1 MVPSRSRSPRPAT
14 PARLTVLLLAVVLA
28 LSACTTSTPTD
39 PASAPAGE
47 LAAPPADALYRDPA
61 APVEARIEDLL
72 SRMTLD
78 EKLGQMTL
86 VEKDALEE
94 GDLARLS
101 IGAVLSGGGGAPRVN
116 SPERWADMV
125 DGFQDEA
132 ATSRLGVPVL
142 YGVDAVHGHNNV
154 VGATIFP
161 HNIGL
166 GAAGDP
172 QLVHAIGAA
181 TAVEML
187 ATGIPWNYAPVVA
200 VPQDIRWGRTYEA
213 YAADVEVVT
222 ELATAFLEG
231 LQSIEGPLRVVGTPK
246 HFVADGAAEWDTA
259 TVGDHRIDQ
268 GDASITEE
276 ELRTTHLPPYVA
288 AVEAGARTVMA
299 SYSSWQG
306 QKVHGRGDLLTDLL
320 KDELGFD
327 GLLVSDWGAVDQ
339 VDDNY
344 YEAVVASVNAGI
356 DLNMVPQRYEL
367 WLDAL
372 RAAVDNGDVPI
383 ERIDDAVRRVLRV
396 KFEIGLFEAP
406 LARREL
412 LDQVGSAAHRAL
424 AREAVAASLVPLTG
438 SDVLPLDLTAD
449 RILVAGEAANDL
461 GMQLGGWSIAWQG
474 GRGRTTEGTTVLQ
487 ALRQASDAE
496 VDFSRF
502 GRFEERA
509 PVGIAVVGEEP
520 YAEGAGD
527 DPSPSLDEGDLA
539 TIRRLREM
547 VDTLVVVV
555 YSGRPVLLGEVP
567 EVADAVVAA
576 WLPGTEGAGVVDG
589 LLGHSPLSG
598 ALPFGWP
605 DAEEQLGPGAGPTWL
620 PAGHGA
626 PAGTGATACDR
637 TPAGAP
643 PTGRD
648 DDREPSDGV
657 PERPYMPDGPPCR
670 EAP

>member
-1 MVPSRSRSPRPAT
+1 M
-14 PARLTVLLLAVVLA
+14 VLLLVAALA
-28 LSACTTSTPTD
+28 LSACTTSVPTD
-39 PASAPAGE
+39 AAGGSEGE
-47 LAAPPADALYRDPA
+47 LAAPPADARYRDA
-61 APVEARIEDLL
+61 DAPVEARVEDLL
-72 SRMTLD
+72 ARMTLD

-116 SPERWADMV
+116 HAERWADMV
-125 DGFQDEA
+125 DGFQQEA
-132 ATSRLGVPVL
+132 TTSRLGIPVL

-172 QLVHAIGAA
+172 ELVHAIGAA

-200 VPQDIRWGRTYEA
+200 VPQDVRWGRTYEA
-213 YAADVEVVT
+213 YTDDVEVVT

-231 LQSIEGPLRVVGTPK
+231 LQSVEGPLRVVGTPK

-268 GDASITEE
+268 GDASITED
-276 ELRTTHLPPYVA
+276 ELRATHLPPYEA

-372 RAAVDNGDVPI
+372 RAAVDNGDVPL

-406 LARREL
+406 FARREL
-412 LDQVGSAAHRAL
+412 LDQVGSTSHRAL

-438 SDVLPLDLTAD
+438 SDVLPLDATAD
-449 RILVAGEAANDL
+449 RILVAGEAGNDL
-461 GMQLGGWSIAWQG
+461 GMQLGGWSISWQG
-474 GRGRTTEGTTVLQ
+474 SRGRTTEGTTFLE
-487 ALRQASDAE
+487 ALREASDAE
-496 VDFSRF
+496 VAFSRF
-502 GRFEERA
+502 GRFDERA
-509 PVGIAVVGEEP
+509 PLGIAVVGEEP

-527 DPSPSLDEGDLA
+527 DPRPSLTTA
-539 TIRRLREM
+539 TSSMIRRLRERSTRWWWSCTRA
-547 VDTLVVVV
+547 VRSCSARCPRWPTP
-555 YSGRPVLLGEVP
+555 SSPRGSPGRR
-567 EVADAVVAA
+567 A
-576 WLPGTEGAGVVDG
+576 PG
-589 LLGHSPLSG
+589 SS
-598 ALPFGWP
+598 
-605 DAEEQLGPGAGPTWL
+605 
-620 PAGHGA
+620 
-626 PAGTGATACDR
+626 TACS
-637 TPAGAP
+637 AAP
-643 PTGRD
+643 R
-648 DDREPSDGV
+648 
-657 PERPYMPDGPPCR
+657 
-670 EAP
+670 

>member
-1 MVPSRSRSPRPAT
+1 MVSLFA
-14 PARLTVLLLAVVLA
+14 AVLAALLA
-28 LSACTTSTPTD
+28 LSACTSSTPVDATGASGSE
-39 PASAPAGE
+39 PAPS
-47 LAAPPADALYRDPA
+47 PADARYRDPA
-61 APVEARIEDLL
+61 APVEDRVEDLL
-72 SRMTLD
+72 ARMTLD

-86 VEKDALEE
+86 VEKDALQE

-125 DGFQDEA
+125 DAFQDEA
-132 ATSRLGVPVL
+132 LTSRLGIPVL

-172 QLVHAIGAA
+172 QLVHDIGAA

-213 YAADVEVVT
+213 YAGDVEIVT

-231 LQSIEGPLRVVGTPK
+231 LQSIDSPLRVVGTPK

-268 GDASITEE
+268 GDASISER
-276 ELRTTHLPPYVA
+276 ELRETHLPPYA
-288 AVEAGARTVMA
+288 SAIDAGARTIMA

-306 QKVHGRGDLLTDLL
+306 RKVHGRGDLLTDLL
-320 KDELGFD
+320 RDELGFD

-339 VDDNY
+339 VHDNY
-344 YEAVVASVNAGI
+344 YEAVVTSVNAGI

-372 RAAVDNGDVPI
+372 RTAVDNGDVPT

-438 SDVLPLDLTAD
+438 SEVLPLDPATD
-449 RILVAGEAANDL
+449 RILVAGEAGNDL
-461 GMQLGGWSIAWQG
+461 GMQLGGWSISWQG
-474 GRGRTTEGTTVLQ
+474 GRGRTTEGTTFLQ
-487 ALRQASDAE
+487 ALREGTDAE
-496 VDFSRF
+496 VEFSRF
-502 GRFEERA
+502 GRFDERA
-509 PVGIAVVGEEP
+509 PLGIAVVGEEP

-527 DPSPSLDEGDLA
+527 DPLPRLEDGDLA
-539 TIRRLREM
+539 TIERLRDM

-555 YSGRPVLLGEVP
+555 YSGRPVLLGEAP
-567 EVADAVVAA
+567 EVADALVAA

-589 LLGHSPLSG
+589 LFGRTTLRGL
-598 ALPFGWP
+598 LPFGWP
-605 DAEEQLGPGAGPTWL
+605 DAEDQLGPAAGATWL

-626 PAGTGATACDR
+626 STGTGPPACDR
-637 TPAGAP
+637 APAGAAP
-643 PTGRD
+643 ADPAGQERSD
-648 DDREPSDGV
+648 DAS
-657 PERPYMPDGPPCR
+657 ERPYMPDGPPCR
-670 EAP
+670 GAP

>member
-1 MVPSRSRSPRPAT
+1 MLRSRSRSPRLAT
-14 PARLTVLLLAVVLA
+14 ATRRTVLLLAAALA
-28 LSACTTSTPTD
+28 MSACT
-39 PASAPAGE
+39 SARVDATGVSDGE
-47 LAAPPADALYRDPA
+47 LAAPAADALYRDA
-61 APVEARIEDLL
+61 TAPIEARVEDLL
-72 SRMTLD
+72 TRMTLD

-86 VEKDALEE
+86 VEKDAIED

-116 SPERWADMV
+116 SPERWADMI
-125 DGFQDEA
+125 DGYQDEA
-132 ATSRLGVPVL
+132 ATSRLGIPLL

-172 QLVHAIGAA
+172 QLVRAIGAA
-181 TAVEML
+181 TAVELL
-187 ATGIPWNYAPVVA
+187 ATGIPWNFAPVVA

-222 ELATAFLEG
+222 DLATAFLEG
-231 LQSIEGPLRVVGTPK
+231 LQSVEGPLRVVGTPK

-276 ELRTTHLPPYVA
+276 ELRATHLPPYVA

-320 KDELGFD
+320 KEELGFD

-372 RAAVDNGDVPI
+372 RTAVDNGDVPT

-396 KFEIGLFEAP
+396 KLEIGLFEAP
-406 LARREL
+406 SARREL

-438 SDVLPLDLTAD
+438 SDVLPLDATVD
-449 RILVAGEAANDL
+449 RILVAGEAGNDL
-461 GMQLGGWSIAWQG
+461 GMQLGGWSISWQG
-474 GRGRTTEGTTVLQ
+474 GRGRTTEGTTFLQ
-487 ALRQASDAE
+487 ALQAESDAE
-496 VDFSRF
+496 LAFSRF
-502 GRFEERA
+502 GRFDERA
-509 PVGIAVVGEEP
+509 PVGIAVVGEGP

-527 DPSPSLDEGDLA
+527 DPSPSLDEGDIV
-539 TIRRLREM
+539 TIRRLREL

-589 LLGHSPLSG
+589 LFG
-598 ALPFGWP
+598 ATTLTGTLPFGWP
-605 DAEEQLGPGAGPTWL
+605 DAEDQLGPGAAPTWL

-626 PAGTGATACDR
+626 STGTGATACDR

-643 PTGRD
+643 PADPDG
-648 DDREPSDGV
+648 REPPDGAPV
-657 PERPYMPDGPPCR
+657 RPYMPDGPPCR
-670 EAP
+670 GAP

>member
-1 MVPSRSRSPRPAT
+1 MLPSRSRSPRRAT
-14 PARLTVLLLAVVLA
+14 ARLTVLLLAAALA
-28 LSACTTSTPTD
+28 LSACT
-39 PASAPAGE
+39 SAPVDATGTSGGE
-47 LAAPPADALYRDPA
+47 LAAPPADARYRDPT
-61 APVEARIEDLL
+61 APVEARVEDLL
-72 SRMTLD
+72 ARMTLD

-116 SPERWADMV
+116 HPERWADMV
-125 DGFQDEA
+125 DAFQEEA
-132 ATSRLGVPVL
+132 TTSRLGIPVL

-172 QLVHAIGAA
+172 QVVHDIGAA
-181 TAVEML
+181 TAVELL

-213 YAADVEVVT
+213 YGADVEVVT

-231 LQSIEGPLRVVGTPK
+231 LQSIEGPLRVIATPK
-246 HFVADGAAEWDTA
+246 HFVADGAAAWDTA
-259 TVGDHRIDQ
+259 TVGGHRIDQ
-268 GDASITEE
+268 GDAPITEE
-276 ELRTTHLPPYVA
+276 QLRATHLPPYVA
-288 AVEAGARTVMA
+288 AIDAGARTVMA

-306 QKVHGRGDLLTDLL
+306 RKVHGRGDLLTDLL
-320 KDELGFD
+320 KEELGFD

-372 RAAVDNGDVPI
+372 RAAVDNGDVPT

-396 KFEIGLFEAP
+396 KLEIGLFEAP
-406 LARREL
+406 FARREL

-438 SDVLPLDLTAD
+438 SDVLPLDASAD
-449 RILVAGEAANDL
+449 RILVAGEAGNDL
-461 GMQLGGWSIAWQG
+461 GMQLGGWSISWQG
-474 GRGRTTEGTTVLQ
+474 GRGRTTEGTTFLE
-487 ALRQASDAE
+487 ALREASDAE
-496 VDFSRF
+496 VAFSRF
-502 GRFEERA
+502 GRFDEPA

-539 TIRRLREM
+539 TIQRLRGL

-555 YSGRPVLLGEVP
+555 YSGRPLLLDEVP

-589 LLGHSPLSG
+589 LFGRTPLTG
-598 ALPFGWP
+598 RLPFGWP
-605 DAEEQLGPGAGPTWL
+605 DAEDQLGPDGAAPWL

-626 PAGTGATACDR
+626 
-637 TPAGAP
+637 
-643 PTGRD
+643 
-648 DDREPSDGV
+648 
-657 PERPYMPDGPPCR
+657 
-670 EAP
+670 

>member
-1 MVPSRSRSPRPAT
+1 MRSSIT
-14 PARLTVLLLAVVLA
+14 SGARLGLLLTALLA
-28 LSACTTSTPTD
+28 LSACTTS
-39 PASAPAGE
+39 APVDATGVPDDDA
-47 LAAPPADALYRDPA
+47 AAPPADAPYRDPSE
-61 APVEARIEDLL
+61 PVEARVEDLL
-72 SRMTLD
+72 ARMTLD

-86 VEKDALEE
+86 IEKDAVAE
-94 GDLARLS
+94 GDLARLA

-116 SPERWADMV
+116 TPERWADMV
-125 DGFQDEA
+125 DGFQAEA
-132 ATSRLGVPVL
+132 MTARLGIPVL

-172 QLVHAIGAA
+172 ELVRRIGAA
-181 TAVEML
+181 TAVELL

-200 VPQDIRWGRTYEA
+200 VPRDIRWGRTYEA
-213 YAADVEVVT
+213 YAGDVETVT
-222 ELATAFLEG
+222 ELATAFVEG
-231 LQSIEGPLRVVGTPK
+231 LQSVPGPLRVIGTPK
-246 HFVADGAAEWDTA
+246 HFVADGAAAWDTSSA
-259 TVGDHRIDQ
+259 GDHRIDQ
-268 GDASITEE
+268 GDAPISEE
-276 ELRTTHLPPYVA
+276 ELRKVDLPPYVA
-288 AVEAGARTVMA
+288 AFEAGARTTMA

-306 QKVHGRGDLLTDLL
+306 RKVHGRGDLLTDLL

-339 VDDNY
+339 VDENY
-344 YEAVVASVNAGI
+344 YEAVVTSVNAGI

-372 RAAVDNGDVPI
+372 RAGVDNGHVPI

-406 LARREL
+406 FARREL

-438 SDVLPLDLTAD
+438 SEVLPLDAAAD
-449 RILVAGEAANDL
+449 RILVAGEAGNDL
-461 GMQLGGWSIAWQG
+461 GMQLGGWSISWQG
-474 GRGRTTEGTTVLQ
+474 SRGRTTEGTTFLE
-487 ALRQASDAE
+487 ALREASDAE
-496 VDFSRF
+496 VAFSRF
-502 GRFEERA
+502 GRFDERA

-527 DPSPSLDEGDLA
+527 DPRPSLDEADLA
-539 TIRRLREM
+539 TIRRLRGM

-576 WLPGTEGAGVVDG
+576 WLPGTEGAGLVDG
-589 LLGHSPLSG
+589 LFGRTPLTG
-598 ALPFGWP
+598 RLPFGWP
-605 DAEEQLGPGAGPTWL
+605 ATEDQLGPGASPSWL

-626 PAGTGATACDR
+626 
-637 TPAGAP
+637 
-643 PTGRD
+643 
-648 DDREPSDGV
+648 
-657 PERPYMPDGPPCR
+657 
-670 EAP
+670 

>member
-1 MVPSRSRSPRPAT
+1 MLPSRSRSPRLAAA
-14 PARLTVLLLAVVLA
+14 ARLTALLLAGALA
-28 LSACTTSTPTD
+28 LSACT
-39 PASAPAGE
+39 SAPVDATGVFDGE
-47 LAAPPADALYRDPA
+47 LAAPPADARYRDPA
-61 APVEARIEDLL
+61 APVEARVEDLL
-72 SRMTLD
+72 ARMTLD

-116 SPERWADMV
+116 RPGRWADMV
-125 DGFQDEA
+125 DAFQGEA
-132 ATSRLGVPVL
+132 TTSRLGIPVL

-172 QLVHAIGAA
+172 QLVHDIGAA
-181 TAVEML
+181 TAVELL

-213 YAADVEVVT
+213 YGADVEVVT

-231 LQSIEGPLRVVGTPK
+231 LQSIEGPLRVLATPK
-246 HFVADGAAEWDTA
+246 HFVADGAAAWDTA
-259 TVGDHRIDQ
+259 TVGGHRIDQ
-268 GDASITEE
+268 GDAPITEE
-276 ELRTTHLPPYVA
+276 ELRATHLPPYVA

-306 QKVHGRGDLLTDLL
+306 RKVHGRADLLTDLL

-372 RAAVDNGDVPI
+372 RAAVDNGDVPL

-396 KFEIGLFEAP
+396 KLEIGLFEAP
-406 LARREL
+406 FARREL

-438 SDVLPLDLTAD
+438 SDILPLDATAD
-449 RILVAGEAANDL
+449 RILVAGGAGNDL
-461 GMQLGGWSIAWQG
+461 GMQLGGWSISWQG
-474 GRGRTTEGTTVLQ
+474 GRGRTTEGTTFLE
-487 ALRQASDAE
+487 ALRAASDAE
-496 VDFSRF
+496 VAFSRF
-502 GRFEERA
+502 GRFEDRA
-509 PVGIAVVGEEP
+509 SLGIAVVGEEP

-527 DPSPSLDEGDLA
+527 HPSPSLEEGDLT
-539 TIRRLREM
+539 TIRRLREQ

-555 YSGRPVLLGEVP
+555 YSGRPILLDEVP

-576 WLPGTEGAGVVDG
+576 WLPGTEGGGVIDG
-589 LLGHSPLSG
+589 LFGRTPSTG
-598 ALPFGWP
+598 RLPFAWP
-605 DAEEQLGPGAGPTWL
+605 DAEDQFGPDGAAPWL
-620 PAGHGA
+620 PAGHG
-626 PAGTGATACDR
+626 G
-637 TPAGAP
+637 
-643 PTGRD
+643 
-648 DDREPSDGV
+648 
-657 PERPYMPDGPPCR
+657 
-670 EAP
+670 

>member
-1 MVPSRSRSPRPAT
+1 MTRSRSRSPHGGVAQLP
-14 PARLTVLLLAVVLA
+14 VLLLAALLA
-28 LSACTTSTPTD
+28 LTACTD
-39 PASAPAGE
+39 PASVDATGTSGSD
-47 LAAPPADALYRDPA
+47 LDAPPADAPYRDPD
-61 APVEARIEDLL
+61 APIEMRVDDLL
-72 SRMTLD
+72 ARMTLA

-94 GDLARLS
+94 GDLARLT

-125 DGFQDEA
+125 DGFQTEA
-132 ATSRLGVPVL
+132 RSSRLGIPVL

-172 QLVHAIGAA
+172 ALVQEIGVA

-200 VPQDIRWGRTYEA
+200 VPQDLRWGRTYEA
-213 YAADVEVVT
+213 YAGDVETVT
-222 ELATAFLEG
+222 ELATAFLDG
-231 LQSIEGPLRVVGTPK
+231 LQSVEGPLRVVGTPK
-246 HFVADGAAEWDTA
+246 HFVADGAAAWDTSTA
-259 TVGDHRIDQ
+259 GDYRIDQ
-268 GDASITEE
+268 GDAPITEQ
-276 ELRTTHLPPYVA
+276 ELREVHLPPYA
-288 AVEAGARTVMA
+288 AAFEAGARTTMA
-299 SYSSWQG
+299 SYSSWEG
-306 QKVHGRGDLLTDLL
+306 RKVHSRGDLLTDLL

-339 VDDNY
+339 VADNY

-356 DLNMVPQRYEL
+356 DLNMVPQRYQL

-372 RAAVDNGDVPI
+372 RAAVDNGDVPL
-383 ERIDDAVRRVLRV
+383 ERIDDAVGRVLRV

-438 SDVLPLDLTAD
+438 AEVLPLDGTVE
-449 RILVAGEAANDL
+449 RILVAGEAGNDL
-461 GMQLGGWSIAWQG
+461 GMQLGGWSISWQG
-474 GRGRTTEGTTVLQ
+474 SRGRTTEGTTFLE
-487 ALRQASDAE
+487 ALRAASDAE
-496 VDFSRF
+496 VAFSRF
-502 GRFEERA
+502 GRFDDRA
-509 PVGIAVVGEEP
+509 PLGIAVVGEEP

-527 DPSPSLDEGDLA
+527 DPRPSLDDGDLV
-539 TIRRLREM
+539 TIRRLREQ

-555 YSGRPVLLGEVP
+555 YSGRPILLDEVP

-589 LLGHSPLSG
+589 LLGRTPLTG
-598 ALPFGWP
+598 RLPFAWP
-605 DAEEQLGPGAGPTWL
+605 DAEDQLGPDGATPWL

-626 PAGTGATACDR
+626 STEAGTTAC
-637 TPAGAP
+637 AGGSSTDLGGRETAAG
-643 PTGRD
+643 PTEG
-648 DDREPSDGV
+648 
-657 PERPYMPDGPPCR
+657 PYLPDGPPCR
-670 EAP
+670 GAP

>member
-1 MVPSRSRSPRPAT
+1 MLPSRSRSPHLAT
-14 PARLTVLLLAVVLA
+14 AARLTVLLLAAALA
-28 LSACTTSTPTD
+28 LSACT
-39 PASAPAGE
+39 SAPVDATGVSDGE
-47 LAAPPADALYRDPA
+47 LAAPPADARYRDPA
-61 APVEARIEDLL
+61 APVEARVEDLL
-72 SRMTLD
+72 ARMTLD

-116 SPERWADMV
+116 HPERWADVV
-125 DGFQDEA
+125 DAFQEEA
-132 ATSRLGVPVL
+132 TTSRLGIPVL

-172 QLVHAIGAA
+172 QLVHDIGAA
-181 TAVEML
+181 TAVELL

-213 YAADVEVVT
+213 YGADVEVVT

-231 LQSIEGPLRVVGTPK
+231 LQSIEGPLRVLATPK
-246 HFVADGAAEWDTA
+246 HFVADGAAAWDTA
-259 TVGDHRIDQ
+259 TGGGHRIDQ
-268 GDASITEE
+268 GDAPITEE

-288 AVEAGARTVMA
+288 AIEAGARTVMA

-306 QKVHGRGDLLTDLL
+306 RKVHGRGDLLTDLL
-320 KDELGFD
+320 KEELGFD

-339 VDDNY
+339 VADNY

-356 DLNMVPQRYEL
+356 DLNMVPQRHEL

-372 RAAVDNGDVPI
+372 RAAVDNGDVPL

-412 LDQVGSAAHRAL
+412 LDQVGSTAHRAL

-438 SDVLPLDLTAD
+438 AEVLPLDGTVE
-449 RILVAGEAANDL
+449 RILVAGEAGNDL
-461 GMQLGGWSIAWQG
+461 GMQLGGWSISWQG
-474 GRGRTTEGTTVLQ
+474 SRGRTTEGTTFLE
-487 ALRQASDAE
+487 ALRAASDAE
-496 VDFSRF
+496 VAFSRF
-502 GRFEERA
+502 GRFDGRA
-509 PVGIAVVGEEP
+509 PLGIAVVGEEP

-527 DPSPSLDEGDLA
+527 DPRPSLDDGDLT
-539 TIRRLREM
+539 TILRLRER

-555 YSGRPVLLGEVP
+555 FSGRPILLDEVP

-589 LLGHSPLSG
+589 LLGRTPLTG
-598 ALPFGWP
+598 RLPFAWP
-605 DAEEQLGPGAGPTWL
+605 DAEDQLGPDGAAPWL

-626 PAGTGATACDR
+626 STEAGTTAC
-637 TPAGAP
+637 AGGSSTDLGGRETSAG
-643 PTGRD
+643 PTEG
-648 DDREPSDGV
+648 
-657 PERPYMPDGPPCR
+657 PYMPDGPPCR
-670 EAP
+670 GAP